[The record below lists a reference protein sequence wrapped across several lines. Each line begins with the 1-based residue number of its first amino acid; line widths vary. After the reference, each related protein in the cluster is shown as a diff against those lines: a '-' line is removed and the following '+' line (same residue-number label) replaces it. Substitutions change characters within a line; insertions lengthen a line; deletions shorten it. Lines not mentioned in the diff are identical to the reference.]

1 MVVAFIIVMI
11 ILIVS
16 IIMCYLLEKRDK
28 RIYAQNMRKAQYEE
42 QVDIWKG
49 RIERFKCDKSRKA
62 TLMVYMKD
70 GNMYCLYM
78 PYYKDDLYIDIDDK
92 SFNITCCRQKYQPYT
107 MVIIDFRN
115 VTTIN
120 ITY

>member
-1 MVVAFIIVMI
+1 MVVTFIIVMI
-11 ILIVS
+11 ILIY
-16 IIMCYLLEKRDK
+16 IIMCYLLEKRDN
-28 RIYAQNMRKAQYEE
+28 RTYAQNMRQAQYEE

-49 RIERFKCDKSRKA
+49 RIERFKYDKSRKA

-92 SFNITCCRQKYQPYT
+92 SFNITCCRQKYSPYT
-107 MVIIDFRN
+107 MVIIDFIN
-115 VTTIN
+115 VKTIN